1 VSVIDWRS
9 SPPSMKRVIHLALG
23 QTDYGRAYA
32 LQQLL
37 HRMRCQGEIGDILIT
52 VEHDPVFT
60 IGRSGSRTNIRVSE
74 QERERAGI
82 PVYEIERGGDIT
94 YHGPGQLVCYPII
107 DLRDYGRDIKRYIAS
122 LEQAMIDL
130 CGDYGVE
137 ATRRAGYP
145 GVWVDDRKIAS
156 IGVSVRHWVTQHGL
170 AFNVDVSKEHFA
182 MINPC
187 GLPIE
192 MVSLV
197 DHVSEEITIDDVAQ
211 RLLAHMGL
219 IFGRDIVA
227 QDTSEYWR
235 RIDV

>member
-1 VSVIDWRS
+1 MSVIDWRS
-9 SPPSMKRVIHLALG
+9 LPPSMKRVIHLALG
-23 QTDYGRAYA
+23 QTDYARAYA
-32 LQQLL
+32 LQQRL
-37 HRMRCQGEIGDILIT
+37 HRMRCQGEIGDVLIT

-60 IGRSGSRTNIRVSE
+60 IGRSGSRDNIRVSE

-107 DLRDYGRDIKRYIAS
+107 DLRDYERNIKHYIAS

-130 CGDYGVE
+130 CADYKLE
-137 ATRRAGYP
+137 AARRAGYP
-145 GVWVDDRKIAS
+145 GVWVGERKIAS

-170 AFNVDVSKEHFA
+170 AFNVDVNKEHFA

-192 MVSLV
+192 MASLV
-197 DHVSEEITIDDVAQ
+197 DLVPEPVTMEAVTQ
-211 RLLAHMGL
+211 RLLEHLGS
-219 IFGRDIVA
+219 IFGWEIAAEDPNK
-227 QDTSEYWR
+227 YWR
-235 RIDV
+235 KIDD

>member
-1 VSVIDWRS
+1 
-9 SPPSMKRVIHLALG
+9 MKDVIHLELG
-23 QTDYGRAYA
+23 RMDYARAYA
-32 LQQLL
+32 LQHEL
-37 HRMRCQGEIGDILIT
+37 HRMRCQGEIGDIVIT

-60 IGRSGSRTNIRVSE
+60 IGRSGSRANIRVSDS
-74 QERERAGI
+74 ERERAGI

-107 DLRDYGRDIKRYIAS
+107 DLRDYGRDIKWYISS
-122 LEQAMIDL
+122 LEAAMIDL

-145 GVWVDDRKIAS
+145 GVWVKDRKIAS
-156 IGVSVRHWVTQHGL
+156 VGVSVRHWVTLHGL
-170 AFNVDVSKEHFA
+170 AFNVDVNKEHFA

-197 DHVSEEITIDDVAQ
+197 DVSHEDVTMPRVIEA
-211 RLLAHMGL
+211 LLGHMRD
-219 IFGRDIVA
+219 IFGWDILTGDA
-227 QDTSEYWR
+227 NEYWR
-235 RIDV
+235 KIDV

>member
-1 VSVIDWRS
+1 MSVIDWRS

-23 QTDYGRAYA
+23 QTTYARAYA
-32 LQQLL
+32 LQHEL

-130 CGDYGVE
+130 CADWEVS
-137 ATRRAGYP
+137 ADRRAGYP
-145 GVWVDDRKIAS
+145 GVWVGERKIAS

-197 DHVSEEITIDDVAQ
+197 DLVSAPITMENVTQ
-211 RLLAHMGL
+211 RLLDHMAV
-219 IFGRDIVA
+219 IFGWEIVA
-227 QDTSEYWR
+227 ENPNKYWR
-235 RIDV
+235 KIDD

>member
-1 VSVIDWRS
+1 MR
-9 SPPSMKRVIHLALG
+9 RVIHLALG
-23 QTDYGRAYA
+23 RTDYARAYA
-32 LQQLL
+32 LQHEL
-37 HRMRCQGEIGDILIT
+37 HRMRCQGVIGDVLIT

-107 DLRDYGRDIKRYIAS
+107 DLRDYGRDIKRYITS

-130 CGDYGVE
+130 CADWNVS
-137 ATRRAGYP
+137 ADRRTGYP
-145 GVWVDDRKIAS
+145 GVWVGERKIAS

-170 AFNVDVSKEHFA
+170 AFNVDVNKEHFA

-197 DHVSEEITIDDVAQ
+197 DLPSDDVVSEEVASEEGTMQ
-211 RLLAHMGL
+211 YVTERLLEHMKS
-219 IFGRDIVA
+219 IFGWDIAA
-227 QDTSEYWR
+227 QDPNEYWR
-235 RIDV
+235 KLDG

>member
-1 VSVIDWRS
+1 MSVIDWRS
-9 SPPSMKRVIHLALG
+9 SPLSMKRVIHLALG
-23 QTDYGRAYA
+23 QTTYARAYA
-32 LQQLL
+32 LQHAL

-60 IGRSGSRTNIRVSE
+60 IGRSGSRANIRVSE
-74 QERERAGI
+74 QERQRAGI

-130 CGDYGVE
+130 CADWEVS
-137 ATRRAGYP
+137 ADRRAGYP
-145 GVWVDDRKIAS
+145 GVWVGERKIAS

-192 MVSLV
+192 MISLV
-197 DHVSEEITIDDVAQ
+197 DLVSAPIPMEDVTQ
-211 RLLAHMGL
+211 RLLDHMAM
-219 IFGRDIVA
+219 IFGWNIVVENPN
-227 QDTSEYWR
+227 EYWR
-235 RIDV
+235 KIDD

>member
-1 VSVIDWRS
+1 
-9 SPPSMKRVIHLALG
+9 
-23 QTDYGRAYA
+23 
-32 LQQLL
+32 
-37 HRMRCQGEIGDILIT
+37 MRCQGEIGDSLIT

-60 IGRSGSRTNIRVSE
+60 IGRSGSRRNILVSE

-107 DLRDYGRDIKRYIAS
+107 DLRDYGRDIKRYINS

-130 CGDYGVE
+130 CADYGVE

-145 GVWVDDRKIAS
+145 GVWVGERKIAS
-156 IGVSVRHWVTQHGL
+156 IGVSVRHWVTMHGL
-170 AFNVDVSKEHFA
+170 AFNIDVNKEHFA

-192 MVSLV
+192 MASLV
-197 DHVSEEITIDDVAQ
+197 DLVSDDLSMGRVTEG
-211 RLLAHMGL
+211 LLKHMKS
-219 IFGRDIVA
+219 IFGWDIVDQEA
-227 QDTSEYWR
+227 SKYWR
-235 RIDV
+235 SLNV